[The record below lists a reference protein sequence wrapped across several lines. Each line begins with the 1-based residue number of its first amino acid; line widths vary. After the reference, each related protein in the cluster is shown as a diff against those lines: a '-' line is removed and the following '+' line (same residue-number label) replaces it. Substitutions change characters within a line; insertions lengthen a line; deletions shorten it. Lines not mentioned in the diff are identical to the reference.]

1 VRARKLNRPA
11 EILLVEDNFREVELV
26 RLALES
32 CKMNHHLHVAEDGV
46 RALAFLRRHGKY
58 AKAARPDLV
67 LLDLKLPRKDG
78 YEVLAEIKT
87 NGRLKVIPVVVLTT
101 SDSDE
106 DMLRCYELHANGFI
120 TKPGKFQELVRV
132 MRSIDG
138 FWFDVV
144 YLPSEG
150 Q

>member
-1 VRARKLNRPA
+1 VPARKLRRPA
-11 EILLVEDNFREVELV
+11 EILLVEDNAREVELV

-32 CKMNHHLHVAEDGV
+32 CKLNHHLHVAEDGV
-46 RALAFLRRHGKY
+46 RALAFLRRQGKY
-58 AKAARPDLV
+58 AKAVRPDLV

-78 YEVLAEIKT
+78 YEVLAEVKA
-87 NGRLKVIPVVVLTT
+87 NGKLKVIPVVVLTT

-106 DMLRCYELHANGFI
+106 DMLRCYALHANGYI
-120 TKPGKFQELVRV
+120 TKPSRFQELVRI

-144 YLPSEG
+144 FLPSES